1 LSLATTMTSA
11 FATTE
16 AFVATLSGHLSNM
29 SYGIRVN
36 NIEGVTAGYC
46 CPYTSRSR
54 RTEWT
59 IYDPLTTSTKPYR
72 VITNYN
78 W

>member
-1 LSLATTMTSA
+1 
-11 FATTE
+11 
-16 AFVATLSGHLSNM
+16 M